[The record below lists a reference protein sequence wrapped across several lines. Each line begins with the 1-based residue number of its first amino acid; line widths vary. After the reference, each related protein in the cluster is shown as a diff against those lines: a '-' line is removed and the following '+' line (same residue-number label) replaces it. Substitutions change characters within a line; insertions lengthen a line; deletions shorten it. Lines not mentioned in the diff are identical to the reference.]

1 MAERHNARRVASLPE
16 SGSPKP
22 RRASKKSSPDP
33 RAPDS
38 GAPDSGAPLDGVF
51 AEVDLEKTALE
62 LLKGADN
69 RLKLQVLSLLLPYK
83 FGKPAQCAEPT
94 GPREPKVVR
103 MVVEGIGE

>member
-1 MAERHNARRVASLPE
+1 MAERHSPRRVAN
-16 SGSPKP
+16 SPKP
-22 RRASKKSSPDP
+22 RGARKKSSPDP
-33 RAPDS
+33 R
-38 GAPDSGAPLDGVF
+38 APDSGAPLDGVF

-83 FGKPAQCAEPT
+83 FGKPAQSAEPT
-94 GPREPKVVR
+94 GSREPKVVR